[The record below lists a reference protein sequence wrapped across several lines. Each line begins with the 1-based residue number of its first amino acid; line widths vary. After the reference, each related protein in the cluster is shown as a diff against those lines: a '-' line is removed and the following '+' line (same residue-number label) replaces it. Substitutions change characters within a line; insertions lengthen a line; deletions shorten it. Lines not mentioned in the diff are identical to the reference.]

1 MAESADGQRPR
12 VLILALHH
20 GSTHVRIARA
30 LEKALLRLRPNLKVE
45 VVDALAHCTPWFRAY
60 YNSYEIPL
68 KYWPGLWNYIESHQF
83 EGETSGPW
91 WLYRR
96 GARPLFRFIEAFAPD
111 VVVATEVGLGEI
123 AVIHKR
129 EFGATYSL
137 VGMQTF
143 AYERPWAQPEV
154 DLFLSYPGEVAAQI
168 RSLGVPPEKVLEC
181 GVLVDPAFE
190 PSADRPA
197 LRLRLGLQDDLP
209 VFLVNFGGSGKGKPR
224 EVVSELRKVQQ
235 PFQVVF
241 IARRDERLRK
251 ELLRLT
257 AGMAHARV
265 LGWVDNMPEWMAAAD
280 LLLSRAGGGIVSES
294 LNCGLPILVFDAPPG
309 NERRFCQLI
318 EEIWHTGYWV
328 KRPGELAA
336 RVNHLLTHPEEL
348 EQLRS
353 NARRHA
359 CPDAARVAGEAILHL
374 GKEPD
379 DKGSTPI
386 NSRCPSI
393 SPVLGHTGN
402 GQD

>member
-1 MAESADGQRPR
+1 MLKSTEGQRPR
-12 VLILALHH
+12 VLILTLRH
-20 GSTHVRIARA
+20 GSTHVRISRA
-30 LEKALLRLRPNLKVE
+30 LEKALLHLRPNLKVE
-45 VVDALAHCTPWFRAY
+45 VVDALAHCAPWFRAY

-68 KYWPGLWNYIESHQF
+68 KYWPGLWDYIESHQF

-91 WLYRR
+91 WLYRL

-111 VVVATEVGLGEI
+111 VVAATEVGLGEI

-129 EFGATYSL
+129 ETGARYSL

-154 DLFLSYPGEVAAQI
+154 DLFVSYPGEVAAQI
-168 RSLGVPPEKVLEC
+168 RSLGVPPERILEC
-181 GVLVDPAFE
+181 GVPVDPAFG
-190 PSADRPA
+190 SCSDRSA
-197 LRLRLGLQDDLP
+197 LRARLGLQQNLP
-209 VFLVNFGGSGKGKPR
+209 VLLVNFGGSGKGKPR
-224 EVVSELRKVQQ
+224 EVVSELQKVQQ

-241 IARRDERLRK
+241 ISRRDESLRK

-265 LGWVDNMPEWMAAAD
+265 LSWVDNMHEWMAAAD
-280 LLLSRAGGGIVSES
+280 LLVSRAGGGIVAES

-318 EEIWHTGYWV
+318 EECWHTGYWV

-336 RVNHLLTHPEEL
+336 RIDHLLRQTEEL

-353 NARRHA
+353 NALRHA
-359 CPDAARVAGEAILHL
+359 YPDAARLAAEAILRLRENLIDNH
-374 GKEPD
+374 
-379 DKGSTPI
+379 
-386 NSRCPSI
+386 
-393 SPVLGHTGN
+393 
-402 GQD
+402 

>member
-1 MAESADGQRPR
+1 MLKSTDGERPR
-12 VLILALHH
+12 VLILTLHH
-20 GSTHVRIARA
+20 GSTHVRISRA
-30 LEKALLRLRPNLKVE
+30 LEKALLHLRPNLKVE
-45 VVDALAHCTPWFRAY
+45 VVDALAHCAPWFRAY

-68 KYWPGLWNYIESHQF
+68 KYWPGLWDYIESQQF

-91 WLYRR
+91 WLYRL

-111 VVVATEVGLGEI
+111 VVAATEVGLGEI

-129 EFGATYSL
+129 ETGARYSL
-137 VGMQTF
+137 VGMETF

-154 DLFLSYPGEVAAQI
+154 DLFVSYPGEVAAQI
-168 RSLGVPPEKVLEC
+168 RSLGVPPERILEC
-181 GVLVDPAFE
+181 GVPVDPAFASS
-190 PSADRPA
+190 PDRTA
-197 LRLRLGLQDDLP
+197 LRARLGLQQNLP
-209 VFLVNFGGSGKGKPR
+209 VLLVNFGGSGKGKPR

-241 IARRDERLRK
+241 IARRDESLRK

-265 LGWVDNMPEWMAAAD
+265 LSWVDNMHEWMGAAD
-280 LLLSRAGGGIVSES
+280 LLVSRAGGGIVAES

-318 EEIWHTGYWV
+318 EECWHTGYWV
-328 KRPGELAA
+328 KRPGELAT
-336 RVNHLLTHPEEL
+336 RIDHLLAQTEEL

-359 CPDAARVAGEAILHL
+359 YPDAARIAAQAILHL
-374 GKEPD
+374 REKPEDQGPPAQA
-379 DKGSTPI
+379 GRTFPRSA
-386 NSRCPSI
+386 
-393 SPVLGHTGN
+393 
-402 GQD
+402 